1 MPVAVKISDVAE
13 KPQPRQE
20 SWEWG
25 RCCLTVV
32 ACLSYLAVSSVLI
45 VLNRNIMRK
54 NDFPHPMFLSCM
66 GLVGTGLLSA
76 VSVHSGLTP
85 LQPQH
90 QEVLSGP
97 VWFSRIVPVAVCKAA
112 TLAFSNGA
120 YLFLN
125 VGFIQMMK
133 AFTPCIIL
141 GLLFLYGIERI
152 TSPVAIC
159 VIAISC
165 GTAVSVS
172 ADPSINPIGLSL
184 QLAAMWTEALSVVI
198 TQWLLQNMKFGVME
212 GAYVLSLPGA
222 AVLFFAALFVE
233 GPEVYSKSS
242 YMVIAKKP
250 FLFALAMSLGVA
262 VNMLAYLIIKHA
274 GSLTSKIIM
283 TLRNIGLVVYGM
295 IVFGEVVPPKE
306 WAGYII
312 TLIGFAGY
320 NYCKLVLQKK

>member
-1 MPVAVKISDVAE
+1 
-13 KPQPRQE
+13 
-20 SWEWG
+20 
-25 RCCLTVV
+25 
-32 ACLSYLAVSSVLI
+32 
-45 VLNRNIMRK
+45 
-54 NDFPHPMFLSCM
+54 
-66 GLVGTGLLSA
+66 
-76 VSVHSGLTP
+76 
-85 LQPQH
+85 
-90 QEVLSGP
+90 VLSGP
-97 VWFSRIVPVAVCKAA
+97 VFFSRIVPVAVCKAA

-125 VGFIQMMK
+125 VGFIQMLK
-133 AFTPCIIL
+133 AFTPCIML
-141 GLLFLYGIERI
+141 GLLYLYGVEKL
-152 TSPVAIC
+152 TTPVVMC
-159 VIAISC
+159 VVAISC

-172 ADPSINPIGLSL
+172 AEPNISPIGLAL
-184 QLAAMWTEALSVVI
+184 QLGAMWTEALSVVI

-212 GAYVLSLPGA
+212 GAYVLALPGA

-242 YMVIAKKP
+242 YKAVAKKP
-250 FLFALAMSLGVA
+250 FLFALAMFLGVA

-295 IVFGEVVPPKE
+295 LVFGEVVPTKE
-306 WAGYII
+306 WAGYAI